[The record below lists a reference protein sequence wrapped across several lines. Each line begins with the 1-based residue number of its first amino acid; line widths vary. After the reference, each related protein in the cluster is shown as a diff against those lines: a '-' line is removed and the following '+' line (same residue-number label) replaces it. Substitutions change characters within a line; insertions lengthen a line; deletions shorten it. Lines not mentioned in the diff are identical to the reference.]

1 MSLERLCSACGAL
14 PDRPCLSS
22 SGAPLAVP
30 HARRSRDTERSAHS
44 HARNRE
50 RHRERAAEMKIST
63 KQENQ

>member
-1 MSLERLCSACGAL
+1 MTSRTCPACGAL
-14 PDRPCLSS
+14 PNQPCLSN

-44 HARNRE
+44 QARNRE